1 MDKYMNLALKEA
13 LKAKNGGDVP
23 VGAVVVHKNKII
35 SKAFNKKE
43 KSKNAICHAE
53 IIAIKKACK
62 KINSWH
68 LNDCILY
75 CTMEPCMM
83 CCGAILQSR
92 IKKVYFLVKN
102 DKYGC
107 TDLLK
112 NSKIEFIKLEKD
124 LKMKKILNEF
134 FSSKR

>member
-1 MDKYMNLALKEA
+1 MDEYMNLAIKEA

>member
-1 MDKYMNLALKEA
+1 MDKYMNLAIKEA

-134 FSSKR
+134 FLSKR

>member
-1 MDKYMNLALKEA
+1 MDKYMNLAIKEA

-68 LNDCILY
+68 LNECILY

-124 LKMKKILNEF
+124 LKMKKILTEF

>member
-1 MDKYMNLALKEA
+1 MDKYMNLAIKEA

>member
-1 MDKYMNLALKEA
+1 MDKYMNLAIKEA

-62 KINSWH
+62 KINNWH

-112 NSKIEFIKLEKD
+112 NSKIEFIKLEND